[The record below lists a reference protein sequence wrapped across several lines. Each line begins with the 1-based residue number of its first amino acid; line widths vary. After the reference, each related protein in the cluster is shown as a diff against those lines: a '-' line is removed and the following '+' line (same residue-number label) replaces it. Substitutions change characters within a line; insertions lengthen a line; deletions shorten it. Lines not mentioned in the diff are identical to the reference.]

1 MVSSCTAAK
10 DITLSTAAEQSS
22 FWSLLNST
30 GILLLSE
37 KQNPIGA
44 EWEVKTG
51 DASTPPTP
59 TAFRQQHL
67 LYALA
72 VDSRMFCQ
80 LEKQMDD
87 LNPATGLIRSDA
99 SSYSPTTVD
108 CWATSTSPAKMAIRL
123 LP

>member
-1 MVSSCTAAK
+1 M
-10 DITLSTAAEQSS
+10 L
-22 FWSLLNST
+22 
-30 GILLLSE
+30 
-37 KQNPIGA
+37 
-44 EWEVKTG
+44 
-51 DASTPPTP
+51 
-59 TAFRQQHL
+59 
-67 LYALA
+67 
-72 VDSRMFCQ
+72 CQ